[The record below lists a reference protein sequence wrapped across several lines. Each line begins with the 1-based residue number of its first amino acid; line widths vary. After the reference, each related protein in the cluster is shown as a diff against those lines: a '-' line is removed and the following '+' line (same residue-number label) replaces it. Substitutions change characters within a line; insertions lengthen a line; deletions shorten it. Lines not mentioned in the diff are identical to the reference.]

1 MKEKKMNCP
10 ICDGKT
16 IIKNEINDVEFRK
29 EFYKVRETYYLCEKC
44 GEKIV
49 DTNMGERSTIQLYN
63 QYREKHNLLFP
74 SEVTEIREKY
84 GLSKSKMSLALGW
97 GENTY
102 GSYEKGAIPN
112 ESHNSLLR
120 LIDETTQFIKLVRAR
135 QDIFS
140 EYEMKELEKRI
151 EEFEKE
157 NEELEW
163 IDYVWPNK
171 ILNDTGYVKP
181 DFEKFTNIVL
191 FFLTSEPAYKTK
203 LNKLLFY
210 TDFYHYK
217 LYCIG
222 ITGSRYRAIPFG
234 PVPSEYD
241 AIYDWLVKKEY
252 IIINENIEKSYVTE
266 TFKNNKAYDENIFN
280 EEELDTMKKVYQNFK
295 DFNATQLKNYSHKEK
310 AWIEN
315 EKERKII
322 NYQEYAFEL
331 SI

>member
-1 MKEKKMNCP
+1 MDCP
-10 ICDGKT
+10 ICDGKI
-16 IIKNEINDVEFRK
+16 IIKNEINDIEFRK
-29 EFYKVRETYYLCEKC
+29 EIYKVHETYYLCEDC

-49 DTNMGERSTIQLYN
+49 DTKMGERSTIQLYN

-74 SEVTEIREKY
+74 SEITELRKRY
-84 GLSKSKMSLALGW
+84 GLSKTKMSLALGW

-112 ESHNSLLR
+112 ESHNSLLS
-120 LIDETTQFIKLVRAR
+120 LIDESNQFIKLVKAR

-140 EYEMKELEKRI
+140 EHEMKDLEKRI
-151 EEFEKE
+151 EKFEKE
-157 NEELEW
+157 KEELEW

-171 ILNDTGYVKP
+171 ILNDTGYIKP
-181 DFEKFTNIVL
+181 DLEKFTNIVL
-191 FFLTSEPAYKTK
+191 FFLNTEQVFKTK

-217 LYCIG
+217 KYCIG

-241 AIYDWLVKKEY
+241 AIYNWIYKNDY
-252 IIINENIEKSYVTE
+252 IVINENIENWKVTE
-266 TFKNNKAYDENIFN
+266 TFEINKEYDESIFN
-280 EEELDTMKKVYQNFK
+280 EDELNTLKTIYERFK
-295 DFNATQLKNYSHKEK
+295 DYNATELKDYSHKEK

-322 NYQEYAFEL
+322 NYQDYAFEL